1 MLCKWRQW
9 GRPSRCPLPG
19 NRFNDDDN
27 SSSEESVV
35 SLPLSPLYRVLF
47 SSCISCLYYP
57 TRLEMLEW
65 LLPVK
70 EEAEREPL
78 LVCSL
83 KSRHHQCCHLRRSSD
98 ARQLGTTQVSF
109 FFSLLSMMTQTETH
123 SQWEGKR
130 KWSAES
136 FYFQFCFSLLLDGV
150 RNETVVKTAEA
161 NSFYNSTMTT
171 FSWQATK
178 IRPMGEYFLETKS
191 QIWKKQGKKD
201 ERRLGKRGRGSK
213 MG

>member
-1 MLCKWRQW
+1 MKT
-9 GRPSRCPLPG
+9 
-19 NRFNDDDN
+19 
-27 SSSEESVV
+27 VK
-35 SLPLSPLYRVLF
+35 
-47 SSCISCLYYP
+47 
-57 TRLEMLEW
+57 T
-65 LLPVK
+65 VK

-123 SQWEGKR
+123 SQREGKR

-136 FYFQFCFSLLLDGV
+136 FYFQFRFSLLLDGV

-161 NSFYNSTMTT
+161 TAAKANSFYNSTMTT
-171 FSWQATK
+171 FSWQATQ

-191 QIWKKQGKKD
+191 QI
-201 ERRLGKRGRGSK
+201 
-213 MG
+213 